1 MISNERNFSLA
12 INGERTC
19 GQEIRNQNV
28 TAVMSIANV
37 VKSSLGPVGLDK
49 MLVDNIGDVTLS
61 NDGATI
67 LSLLEVEHPA
77 AKILVELA
85 RQQDAD
91 VGDGT
96 TSVVIIASELL
107 RRANE
112 LIKNRIH
119 PTTVISGYR
128 LACKEACRFVQDNLA
143 VRVETLGRDCL
154 VNCAKTSLSS
164 KILGQNLDFFSNMAV
179 DAILAVKIA
188 GKGSNNTSEEA
199 AGGKFEFTS
208 NAKYPVTSV
217 NILKAHGQS
226 MTESR
231 LIKGYALNCT
241 VASQAMPKCIK
252 NAKIACL
259 DINLQ
264 KARMQLG
271 VSIQIEDP
279 EKVEAIRRREFEIT
293 LERVKKILATGANVI
308 LTTKGIDDLCLKP
321 FVESGAMAV
330 RRCKKEDLK
339 RIAKITGASLISTL
353 ANLEGEESFDASM
366 LGTAEEVAQER
377 IGDNECIII
386 KGGKSSAAASVI
398 LRGANEYMLEEM
410 ERSLHDAL
418 CVVKRTLESGHVV
431 PGGGAVEAALS
442 IYLETFATSIA
453 SREQIPIAE
462 FGESLLIIPKTLA
475 VNAAKDCID
484 LVAKLR
490 AYHYAAQNGSD
501 PTARALQN
509 TGLDLINGIV
519 RDSVTAGVLEPAMSK
534 VKSLK
539 SAMEAAVTILRIDDM
554 MKINPEK
561 QEEKSEADQCH

>member
-1 MISNERNFSLA
+1 M
-12 INGERTC
+12 
-19 GQEIRNQNV
+19 
-28 TAVMSIANV
+28 
-37 VKSSLGPVGLDK
+37 
-49 MLVDNIGDVTLS
+49 TLS

-85 RQQDAD
+85 HQQDAD

-128 LACKEACRFVQDNLA
+128 LACKEACKFVQDRLS
-143 VRVETLGRDCL
+143 VKVESLGRECL

-164 KILGQNLDFFSNMAV
+164 KILGQNLDFFANMAV
-179 DAILAVKIA
+179 DAILAVKA
-188 GKGSNNTSEEA
+188 TSGKGAGASDEA
-199 AGGKFEFTS
+199 SSGKFELTP
-208 NAKYPVTSV
+208 NAKYPVSSV

-231 LIKGYALNCT
+231 FIRGYALNFT
-241 VASQAMPKCIK
+241 VASQAMPKSIK

-279 EKVEAIRRREFEIT
+279 EKIEAIRRKESEIT
-293 LERVKKILATGANVI
+293 LERVRKILATGANVI

-321 FVESGAMAV
+321 FVEAGAMAV

-366 LGTAEEVAQER
+366 LGVADEVVQER

-386 KGGKSSAAASVI
+386 KGGKSGNSAAASVI
-398 LRGANEYMLEEM
+398 LRGANEYMLDEM

-462 FGESLLIIPKTLA
+462 FGESLLIIPKTLS

-490 AYHYAAQNGSD
+490 AFHYAAQNS
-501 PTARALQN
+501 TEASAQALQN
-509 TGLDLINGIV
+509 TGLDLVAGNV
-519 RDSVTAGVLEPAMSK
+519 RDSLTAGVLEPAISK
-534 VKSLK
+534 IKSLK

-554 MKINPEK
+554 MKITPEK
-561 QEEKSEADQCH
+561 EQEKSPGDQCH